1 MSFLSR
7 GQLALRLATFALATT
22 SIDVA
27 SAQGTGPATSERDC
41 PATPPKTSAACG
53 PKKPLGPRRGLSIA
67 ASFVPG
73 LIVHGSGQL
82 VAGQTRT
89 GLSLLGAE
97 GFGVALA
104 LASLGG
110 TAATG
115 ATRRFIAPMVL
126 GMVTGGAL
134 LLIPALADIY
144 GVLAPEGGTGSPLL
158 TLPSLETRLGL
169 AYVHDPNFN
178 YGLFVSP
185 GIDIR
190 RNSLRVS
197 ASGYFALDDAN
208 ARTRAEIAYRFF
220 GPRPR
225 GNGVP
230 KDGSFLDVEFALT
243 NHAYRSSG
251 FSVTTGELNL
261 LGRLDLV
268 RVGPTLR
275 GSFAEL
281 GLGIGYAVHHYA
293 GIANEADDLLTPRFA
308 FGMYIGH
315 EGSPRGEVAAYYNHR
330 HDGFA
335 GGLKARGLGSGTAG
349 SFGVGGRVY
358 ASHTWGFMF
367 DAAAGSAYVG
377 QVGVLFRSGGH
388 P

>member
-1 MSFLSR
+1 MSFFWR
-7 GQLALRLATFALATT
+7 GHLALHLATIALTVTSLDVESAHATDATT
-22 SIDVA
+22 SD
-27 SAQGTGPATSERDC
+27 QDCLTSTRR
-41 PATPPKTSAACG
+41 TSAACA
-53 PKKPLGPRRGLSIA
+53 PQKNQGPRRGLSIA

-73 LIVHGSGQL
+73 LIVHGSGHL

-89 GLSLLGAE
+89 GFALLGAE

-134 LLIPALADIY
+134 LMIPALADIY

-169 AYVHDPNFN
+169 AYVYDPNFT
-178 YGLFVSP
+178 YGLFVAP
-185 GIDIR
+185 GLELR
-190 RNSLRVS
+190 SNSLRFS
-197 ASGYFALDDAN
+197 ASGQFALDDTN

-225 GNGVP
+225 GNRPP
-230 KDGSFLDVEFALT
+230 KDGSFLDLEFALT
-243 NHAYRSSG
+243 NHAYQSNG
-251 FSVTTGELNL
+251 FSITTGEVNL
-261 LGRLDLV
+261 VGRLDLV

-281 GLGIGYAVHHYA
+281 GLGIGYAVHRYA
-293 GIANEADDLLTPRFA
+293 GIGNEADDLLTPRFG
-308 FGMYIGH
+308 FGMYLGH
-315 EGSPRGEVAAYYNHR
+315 DGYPRGEVAAYYNHR

-349 SFGVGGRVY
+349 SFGMGGRVY
-358 ASHTWGFMF
+358 TSHTWGFMF

-377 QVGVLFRSGGH
+377 QVGVLFRYGGH